1 MHGMKQKF
9 IHWIAQEH
17 CSESKPPCQQP
28 GMCEGCASIVGAGV
42 LCVCKSAFVY
52 YPRQHCHWTCCL
64 WLQLPR
70 VQVKAA
76 QLHKDEEPVWRVG
89 TAGRDEA
96 RVFLQRWAWQTGGQH
111 GWCCEAASPTGAQ
124 TQNGEGPHTA
134 CLTPCQQLR
143 FADGLPVWSLS
154 TLMMISLVGV
164 VSNRCLPWTSLQR
177 WTHWCLLSSHT
188 QVVQLSMKASAAV
201 DWTAGQED
209 RWCCALHCFL
219 YSAYIVW
226 SLVLHLHFVS
236 CSCAWAAWCW
246 CWPLPLPSWLWLPW
260 PFPLPSL
267 PATCS
272 VVILFMLPAT
282 CNDHV
287 DVAIHEL
294 TNVLAG
300 CCCKCERSPER
311 SKEHLA
317 SICSCCWG
325 RC

>member
-1 MHGMKQKF
+1 MCPCSWLHDRKHTPHIAAAHINAWHEAKVHTLNCSRTLFRVKATLSTAWNVRRMCKHSGCRCPVCVQMH
-9 IHWIAQEH
+9 
-17 CSESKPPCQQP
+17 
-28 GMCEGCASIVGAGV
+28 
-42 LCVCKSAFVY
+42 VY

-177 WTHWCLLSSHT
+177 WTHWYMPLVISH
-188 QVVQLSMKASAAV
+188 A
-201 DWTAGQED
+201 
-209 RWCCALHCFL
+209 
-219 YSAYIVW
+219 
-226 SLVLHLHFVS
+226 
-236 CSCAWAAWCW
+236 SCAI
-246 CWPLPLPSWLWLPW
+246 
-260 PFPLPSL
+260 
-267 PATCS
+267 
-272 VVILFMLPAT
+272 V
-282 CNDHV
+282 N
-287 DVAIHEL
+287 E
-294 TNVLAG
+294 G
-300 CCCKCERSPER
+300 
-311 SKEHLA
+311 
-317 SICSCCWG
+317 ICSCWLDCWARG
-325 RC
+325 QVMLCTALFSLQRLYCVVSSSPSALRQLQLCLCCLMLMPVSSLTIANPI